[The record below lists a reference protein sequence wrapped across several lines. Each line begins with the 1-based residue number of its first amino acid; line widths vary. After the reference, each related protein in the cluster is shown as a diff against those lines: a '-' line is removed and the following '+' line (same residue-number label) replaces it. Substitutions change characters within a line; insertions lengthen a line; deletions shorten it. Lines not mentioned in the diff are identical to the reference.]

1 MSARAAVGGA
11 HMLQGTP
18 PTVMV
23 RPEGRPVSRRRP
35 VMVSAVP
42 PALGP
47 LSGDTPITKGSWEGK
62 RSGFDFRKYYHYCRY
77 LIIVYSSDCY
87 QNQKLK

>member
-1 MSARAAVGGA
+1 MNGREVEGAGSHKRRTCDSEVHAGLSVGGRAALTACGA

-18 PTVMV
+18 PTVMA
-23 RPEGRPVSRRRP
+23 RLEGRPVSRWRP

-47 LSGDTPITKGSWEGK
+47 LSGDTPITKGSWVGQ
-62 RSGFDFRKYYHYCRY
+62 S
-77 LIIVYSSDCY
+77 
-87 QNQKLK
+87 